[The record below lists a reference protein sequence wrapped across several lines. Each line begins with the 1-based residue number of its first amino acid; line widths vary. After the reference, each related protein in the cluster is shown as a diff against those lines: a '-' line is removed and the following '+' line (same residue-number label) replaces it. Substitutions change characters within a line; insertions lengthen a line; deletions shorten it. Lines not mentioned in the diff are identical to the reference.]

1 MRPRLLLVLAL
12 PLTVAAPA
20 FAASAANGAIL
31 YNNFCG
37 ACHGSPPRGGA
48 EKGAGD
54 PAEIRNAIATVSA
67 MSTFRTF
74 PNPPPA
80 GQRGFTDAQVADL
93 AEYIGSLSLPPA
105 GPAVP
110 AFDYS
115 DLWWTPSES
124 GWGFNIIQHASHNI
138 FGVMYLYEAPNRP
151 TWIVMPGGKWTSSTT
166 FTGKI
171 YGVSGSA
178 ADQPFAPVS
187 VTELGDLVLLFTDD
201 SHASVD
207 YTVNG
212 IHTRKQ
218 ITRQPF

>member
-1 MRPRLLLVLAL
+1 MRALALLVAL
-12 PLTVAAPA
+12 PVALAAPDC
-20 FAASAANGAIL
+20 AASVANGESL
-31 YNNFCG
+31 YATFCA

-48 EKGAGD
+48 EKGAND
-54 PAEIRNAIATVSA
+54 PAEIRNAVATVSA

-74 PNPPPA
+74 PNAPPA
-80 GQRGFTDAQVADL
+80 GQRGFTDSQVADL
-93 AEYIGSLSLPPA
+93 AAYIGSLAIPPA

-115 DLWWTPSES
+115 DLWYTPSES
-124 GWGFNIIQHASHNI
+124 GWGFNIVQHASSNI
-138 FGVMYLYEAPNRP
+138 FGVIYAYEAPNRP
-151 TWIVMPGGKWTSSTT
+151 VWMVMPGGVWTSSTT

-171 YGVSGSA
+171 YRVTA
-178 ADQPFAPVS
+178 AAAGTPFVLGD
-187 VTELGDLVLLFTDD
+187 VTELGDLVLLFADE